1 MLKSIDPSTAL
12 KLEGVIDFVS
22 STDVPGLNDVSAFTC
37 APLPNS
43 TKIKPYQPVFVP
55 IGQEVVFVG
64 QPLGL
69 ICATSREIAERAAL
83 LVTATYEDS
92 DEKPIVT
99 IEDGIAKKSFY
110 STDYND
116 YEHVAGDPDEALKK
130 AKNVVTGTVK
140 GGGMRHFY
148 MEKQSTLAVRVDFC
162 LTLTFNSRITNNTQ
176 Y

>member
-1 MLKSIDPSTAL
+1 MLESIDPSEAL

-55 IGQEVVFVG
+55 VGQEVVFVG

-69 ICATSREIAERAAL
+69 IVATSREIAEQAAL

-110 STDYND
+110 STDYDD
-116 YEHVAGDPDEALKK
+116 YEHVVGDPDKALKS
-130 AKNVVTGTVK
+130 AKNVVTGTIK
-140 GGGMRHFY
+140 GGVRIF
-148 MEKQSTLAVRVDFC
+148 QLDFTLIS
-162 LTLTFNSRITNNTQ
+162 LQ
-176 Y
+176 

>member
-1 MLKSIDPSTAL
+1 MLESIDPSEAL
-12 KLEGVIDFVS
+12 KLAGVIDFVS

-69 ICATSREIAERAAL
+69 IVATSRELAEQAAL

-92 DEKPIVT
+92 DGNRSSQSRMELRKNHSTPQITTITSMSWEIRTKP
-99 IEDGIAKKSFY
+99 
-110 STDYND
+110 
-116 YEHVAGDPDEALKK
+116 
-130 AKNVVTGTVK
+130 
-140 GGGMRHFY
+140 
-148 MEKQSTLAVRVDFC
+148 
-162 LTLTFNSRITNNTQ
+162 
-176 Y
+176 

>member
-1 MLKSIDPSTAL
+1 MLESIDPSEAL

-69 ICATSREIAERAAL
+69 IL
-83 LVTATYEDS
+83 QHLV
-92 DEKPIVT
+92 KLQN
-99 IEDGIAKKSFY
+99 K
-110 STDYND
+110 
-116 YEHVAGDPDEALKK
+116 L
-130 AKNVVTGTVK
+130 
-140 GGGMRHFY
+140 HFSL
-148 MEKQSTLAVRVDFC
+148 QQRTR
-162 LTLTFNSRITNNTQ
+162 T
-176 Y
+176 

>member
-1 MLKSIDPSTAL
+1 M
-12 KLEGVIDFVS
+12 
-22 STDVPGLNDVSAFTC
+22 
-37 APLPNS
+37 
-43 TKIKPYQPVFVP
+43 
-55 IGQEVVFVG
+55 FVG

-69 ICATSREIAERAAL
+69 IVATSREIAEQAAL

-116 YEHVAGDPDEALKK
+116 YEHVVGDPDKALKS

-140 GGGMRHFY
+140 GGGLKHFY
-148 MEKQSTLAVRVDFC
+148 MEKQSTLAVR
-162 LTLTFNSRITNNTQ
+162 
-176 Y
+176 

>member
-1 MLKSIDPSTAL
+1 MELYHHHQSITQTQIAAYVISNVARRVESIDPSAL

-22 STDVPGLNDVSAFTC
+22 STDVPGLNLSAFTC

-55 IGQEVVFVG
+55 VGQEVVFVG

-69 ICATSREIAERAAL
+69 IVATSREIAEQAAL

-110 STDYND
+110 STDYDD
-116 YEHVAGDPDEALKK
+116 YEHVVGDPDKALKS
-130 AKNVVTGTVK
+130 AKK
-140 GGGMRHFY
+140 
-148 MEKQSTLAVRVDFC
+148 L
-162 LTLTFNSRITNNTQ
+162 
-176 Y
+176 